1 MSLGSPTPIE
11 IAINGQNLVA
21 DRAFGE
27 QIKTALQRI
36 PSLRDLQ
43 FGQALDYPTVDV
55 NVDREKAGVIGAKC
69 LRIAPL
75 VTATSSSRYIVP
87 NYWADPNSG
96 WLTRCKC
103 RCAGGMNSVEQVK
116 NVP

>member
-11 IAINGQNLVA
+11 IAISGQNLAA

-27 QIKTALQRI
+27 QVKAALQRI

-55 NVDREKAGVIGAKC
+55 NVDREKAGVMG
-69 LRIAPL
+69 
-75 VTATSSSRYIVP
+75 VE
-87 NYWADPNSG
+87 D
-96 WLTRCKC
+96 
-103 RCAGGMNSVEQVK
+103 GGRVARAW
-116 NVP
+116 